1 VNNAGTEKDF
11 ESINASLAELRKKLS
26 EVDDREQKDYKSLL
40 DELNNLKQQLKS
52 FKTEKIDSKTSL
64 DE

>member
-1 VNNAGTEKDF
+1 MNNAGTEKDF

-26 EVDDREQKDYKSLL
+26 QVDDREQKDYKSLL

-52 FKTEKIDSKTSL
+52 FKT
-64 DE
+64 